1 MGEHDTRASMITNEL
16 SLSAPNLELLYPR
29 TSTSFRVRQYTV
41 ALAFIGRSLA
51 QENDALEGV

>member
-1 MGEHDTRASMITNEL
+1 MITNEF

-41 ALAFIGRSLA
+41 AIALIGRSLA